1 MCGLICHFRTEV
13 ELLLPAPHR
22 AGAAVRAGFE
32 RQVFSEVSKKWR
44 RFMLR
49 CAHIGRGQAAA
60 LSRVD
65 LLRHA
70 SVTMTGRA
78 QDAVP
83 LRNEVEAIDRT
94 SVMDNHRD
102 FLLIAHGVL
111 LAGKRLEIKKD
122 GSAPGDLTTK
132 RIVIE
137 GGAYFKGAME
147 ISRKS
152 PPAREETLPARA
164 EKKTL

>member
-1 MCGLICHFRTEV
+1 
-13 ELLLPAPHR
+13 
-22 AGAAVRAGFE
+22 
-32 RQVFSEVSKKWR
+32 VFGEVSKKWR
-44 RFMLR
+44 GFMLR
-49 CAHIGRGQAAA
+49 SAHIGRGQAAA

-65 LLRHA
+65 MLRHA
-70 SVTMTGRA
+70 PVTLMGRA
-78 QDAVP
+78 QDAVA

-102 FLLIAHGVL
+102 FLLFAHGVL

-122 GSAPGDLTTK
+122 GPVLGDLTNK

-152 PPAREETLPARA
+152 PPAREETLLASA
-164 EKKTL
+164 GKKTL